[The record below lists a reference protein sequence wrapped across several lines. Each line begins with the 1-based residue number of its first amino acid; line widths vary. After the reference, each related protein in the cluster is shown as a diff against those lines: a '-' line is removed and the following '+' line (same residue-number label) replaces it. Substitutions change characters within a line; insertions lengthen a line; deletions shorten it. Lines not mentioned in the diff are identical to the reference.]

1 MDYCHWKTLDKN
13 SQTFIKDSNISIS
26 YNKDMIKITAPP
38 QKKGR
43 KLQYKEIETDDFENI
58 PRRE

>member
-1 MDYCHWKTLDKN
+1 MDYGLWKTLDKN

-38 QKKGR
+38 KKGR

>member
-1 MDYCHWKTLDKN
+1 MDYGLWKTLDKN

-38 QKKGR
+38 PKKKVENYNIR
-43 KLQYKEIETDDFENI
+43 K
-58 PRRE
+58 

>member
-1 MDYCHWKTLDKN
+1 MDYGLWKTLDKN

-38 QKKGR
+38 QKKVENYNIR
-43 KLQYKEIETDDFENI
+43 K
-58 PRRE
+58 